1 MLRVGFIAFLLLG
14 GVTAVIVLIK
24 SKQFSAPVEF
34 ELPPETVTSAKAKTF
49 EWDQR
54 QRAVGTLRAERGVVL
69 TAETSGVVE
78 RILFQS
84 GHEVE
89 KGILLLELDAA
100 LERAQREAVKA
111 QLELAEISVNRI
123 RMLVKQQAT
132 SLSELDAAEATLK
145 QARAELGVIDAQIGD
160 KQLLTPFD
168 GRLGIRRINQ
178 GEFLERGQPIVT
190 LESTTPMLV
199 DFSVPQQQVGRIGV
213 GDRLE
218 LSVSG
223 ESDFRAEGRIT
234 AIDPRVDPATRSL
247 EVEGQFDNPEGIFL
261 AGMFVEVEILAEE
274 PRTVVAIPAGAVLYQ
289 PYGNLVYV
297 IEGEDGGGPRAIS
310 QRFVRTGERRG
321 DYVEVVSG
329 VEPGDEVVSAGAFK
343 LSPDR
348 TVIVDNSQA
357 LKLSLEPTPE
367 NR

>member
-1 MLRVGFIAFLLLG
+1 MLRVGLIAFLLLG
-14 GVTAVIVLIK
+14 GVVALIVVIK
-24 SKQFSAPVEF
+24 GKQFSAPAAF
-34 ELPPETVTSAKAKTF
+34 ELPPETVTSAVAKTF

-54 QRAVGTLRAERGVVL
+54 QRAVGTLRAEQGVVL

-84 GHEVE
+84 GQEVE
-89 KGILLLELDAA
+89 EGTLLLELDAS
-100 LERAQREAVKA
+100 LEHAQREAVQA
-111 QLELAEISVNRI
+111 QLELAEISANRI
-123 RMLVKQQAT
+123 RTLVKQQAT

-145 QARAELGVIDAQIGD
+145 QARAELGVIEARIAD
-160 KQLLTPFD
+160 KQLLAPFT

-178 GEFLERGQPIVT
+178 GEFLERGQAIVT
-190 LESTTPMLV
+190 LEATTPMQV
-199 DFSVPQQQVGRIGV
+199 EFTVPQQQVGTIGV

-247 EVEGQFDNPEGIFL
+247 QVEGQFENREGIFR

-274 PRTVVAIPAGAVLYQ
+274 PREVIAIPASAVLYQ
-289 PYGNLVYV
+289 PYGNLIYV
-297 IEGEDGGGPRAIS
+297 IEGEAGEGPRMIS

-321 DYVEVVSG
+321 DFIEVVSG
-329 VEPGDEVVSAGAFK
+329 ISPGDEVVSAGAFK

-348 TVIVDNSQA
+348 TVVVDNSQA
-357 LKLSLEPTPE
+357 LELSLTPTPE